1 MPAKESFLEWM
12 ASEPGRAALAGALG
26 GVVRWLTLRH
36 SWKEGA
42 VTLIVGGICAMYLG
56 PLALPLI
63 EPFIAKVAPTGDAGG
78 LSSFL
83 IGLGGISISGL
94 LLDVFD
100 RRWRGVKEK
109 DNENR

>member
-1 MPAKESFLEWM
+1 MEWLG
-12 ASEPGRAALAGALG
+12 SDPGRAALAGALG
-26 GVVRWLTLRH
+26 GIVRWLTLRH
-36 SWKEGA
+36 SWKEGV

-83 IGLGGISISGL
+83 IGMGGISISGL
-94 LLDVFD
+94 VLDMFD
-100 RRWRGVKEK
+100 RRRRGIKGEE
-109 DNENR
+109 DENR

>member
-12 ASEPGRAALAGALG
+12 ASDPGRAALAGALG

-36 SWKEGA
+36 SWKEGV
-42 VTLIVGGICAMYLG
+42 VTLLIGGICAMYLG

-63 EPFIAKVAPTGDAGG
+63 EPLTSRVAPTGDASG

-94 LLDVFD
+94 ILDVFD
-100 RRWRGVKEK
+100 RRKRDMKGGG
-109 DNENR
+109 DENR

>member
-1 MPAKESFLEWM
+1 MPARESFVEWL
-12 ASEPGRAALAGALG
+12 ASDPGRAALAGALG

-36 SWKEGA
+36 SWKEGV
-42 VTLIVGGICAMYLG
+42 VTLLVGGICAMYLG

-63 EPFIAKVAPTGDAGG
+63 EPLIAKVAPTGDASG

-100 RRWRGVKEK
+100 RRRRDIKGG
-109 DNENR
+109 DDDA